1 MTENI
6 EKKVAGVFN
15 QLASAIESGE
25 FGEKQKIGLT
35 MLGSEHGVDELKKAA
50 EIAENKSRDLDV
62 TLIGCGSSECD
73 CLADSHQIMD
83 QMLDDNE
90 IDAAVTLHYSFPMG
104 VSTVGRV
111 VTPGQGKEMLIATS
125 TGSTDSDRVPS
136 MLKNAVNGI
145 AVAKS
150 LGIENPSL
158 GILNVEGAR
167 LVEKNLRR
175 LVDGGYEINFAESV
189 RSDGGVV
196 MRGNDLLLGVPDV
209 MVTDTLTGNM
219 LMKIFSAFNTGGQ
232 YEAVGYGYGPGV
244 GKDYDRLIGII
255 SRASGAPV
263 IANAVKFMAEV
274 SRGNLLEVAKEE
286 IKKAEKAGLSDIIS
300 EIKEKSSSS
309 AKSEDIAVPDKKV
322 TGEEIAGIDI
332 LEIESAKESLWKEDI
347 YAETGMGCTGPVI
360 LVAEEDYDEAKEKL
374 LEIGFIS

>member
-263 IANAVKFMAEV
+263 IANAVNFMAEV

>member
-1 MTENI
+1 MTEKI
-6 EKKVAGVFN
+6 EEKVAGVFN

-35 MLGSEHGVDELKKAA
+35 MLGSEHGLDELKEAA
-50 EIAENKSRDLDV
+50 EIAEKNYSELDV

-73 CLADSHQIMD
+73 CLADSHQMMD
-83 QMLDDNE
+83 DMLEAGD

-111 VTPGQGKEMLIATS
+111 VTPGRGKEMLIATT
-125 TGSTDSDRVPS
+125 TGTTDTERVPS
-136 MLKNAVNGI
+136 MLKNAVHGI
-145 AVAKS
+145 AAAKS

-167 LVEKNLRR
+167 LVEKNLRS
-175 LVDGGYEINFAESV
+175 LLDNGYDINFAESV

-219 LMKIFSAFNTGGQ
+219 LMKIFSAFNSGGQ
-232 YEAVGYGYGPGV
+232 YEALGFGYGPGI
-244 GKDYDRLIGII
+244 GKGYDKLIGII

-263 IANAVKFMAEV
+263 IANAVKYMAEV
-274 SRGNLLEVAKEE
+274 SRGNLLDIVKAEL
-286 IKKAEKAGLSDIIS
+286 KKAEKAGLNDII
-300 EIKEKSSSS
+300 EDLKKSAS
-309 AKSEDIAVPDKKV
+309 AAEAEEVAAPDKKV

-360 LVAEEDYDEAKEKL
+360 LVAEEDYQKAKDKL
-374 LEIGFIS
+374 NEIGFIS

>member
-83 QMLDDNE
+83 QMLDDKE

-175 LVDGGYEINFAESV
+175 LIDGGYEINFAESV

>member
-1 MTENI
+1 MTEKI
-6 EKKVAGVFN
+6 EKRVAGVFN
-15 QLASAIESGE
+15 DLASAIESGE
-25 FGEKQKIGLT
+25 FGEKEKVGLT
-35 MLGSEHGVDELKKAA
+35 VLGSEHGADELKKAA
-50 EIAENKSRDLDV
+50 EIAEKKSSDLDI

-83 QMLDDNE
+83 QMLDDQE

-125 TGSTDSDRVPS
+125 TGSTDSERVPS

-167 LVEKNLRR
+167 LVEKNLRQ
-175 LVDGGYEINFAESV
+175 LADAGYEINFAESV
-189 RSDGGVV
+189 RADGGVV

-219 LMKIFSAFNTGGQ
+219 LMKVFSAFNTGGQ

-263 IANAVKFMAEV
+263 IANALKFMAEV
-274 SRGNLLEVAKEE
+274 SRGNLLELAKKE
-286 IKKAEKAGLSDIIS
+286 IKKAEKAGLSEIIA

-309 AKSEDIAVPDKKV
+309 AQGEELAAPEKKV

-360 LVAEEDYDEAKEKL
+360 LVAEEDYDQAKRKL